1 MPPESP
7 VVREM
12 AFLHDVAPCSVLEN
26 RLFVLTHSPQ
36 LAKPCGSGLNEAV
49 H

>member
-7 VVREM
+7 VVRET
-12 AFLHDVAPCSVLEN
+12 ALHRDVAPCSALEN
-26 RLFVLTHSPQ
+26 RLLVLTHPPQ
-36 LAKPCGSGLNEAV
+36 LAKPYPSGLNEAV